1 MSEHDIQGSKGS
13 TKTHTPVESPDSLIN
28 TSYANILD
36 AISEGPIVGLKAGA
50 QSIYFD
56 QTPLGNPD
64 GTLNFTGVSWEQ
76 RTGEADQDYIP
87 GFPAVEA
94 ENAVGVALT
103 AAQPWTQAIS
113 NNQLSAVRIRL
124 GASTLY
130 QSESDGDT
138 VGAAVQYVV
147 DLSTDN
153 SDYVEV
159 LNTAFTGK
167 TTTGYQRSHRIDL
180 PPSAGGWRIRV
191 RRLTPDKQTGIQAVT
206 SVIGYTE
213 VIDAKLQYPFT
224 ALVGSKIDASQF
236 SSIPERAFRIRG
248 RIVQVPSNYDQV
260 SRSYSGTWD
269 GTFKLAWTDN
279 PAWIYRDLILND
291 RYGLGQVIKAAQV
304 DKWSLYQI
312 AQYADQQVDNGQ
324 GGTEPRFTCNLYLQ
338 TRANALQVLQDLAS
352 IFRGMSYYA
361 GTEVMV
367 SADMPSDPVYTY
379 TNGNVI
385 NGKFSRAASSGSTRY
400 SVCKVSWSDTENFG
414 NVRTEYV
421 TRQDALQRY
430 GVRETEL
437 TAFGCTSQG
446 QAQRLGQYTLLTN
459 SLETETISF
468 SVGLDGVIARPGQLV
483 RVADEFF
490 AGKPIGGRIKAA
502 TAKTV
507 TLDNDVTASAGDA
520 LIVILPTGTA
530 EKRVIQAVAGRKIT
544 VTQSFTAIPVAQ
556 SIYAIETAEL
566 VTEVYRILTVAE
578 NFGDDKLQYDVVAIQ
593 HNASKFAAIDNGA
606 QIVRPPV
613 TVLPSAVQAIP
624 SNVALSTFDAIKQG
638 INVATMRIEWE
649 PAAGAVY
656 YQVWWRRG
664 SSDWINAGV
673 TYTNS
678 LEVAG
683 IYTDTYTAR
692 VSAVGVS
699 GNSSLWA
706 YSPATDLQ
714 GKTGTPPAV
723 TSLTAASQLFG
734 IALAWTFPPG
744 AEDTQRTEVW
754 YGTSPTL
761 AAASKLSDLAYPQ
774 RDYVLQNL
782 KAGATFYFWA
792 RLVDRTGNV
801 GPFYPTGNGVQGIAS
816 TDPSLILDQ
825 IVGQVGE
832 TQLGQ
837 ELAARID
844 LIDGTGPG
852 SVNDRLEDLK
862 DSIGDLADALVYDP
876 AKAYK
881 VGETVRLGQ
890 RLYTAKVAVPAA
902 AGNAPPNAAFWL
914 DTGQVVQTAN
924 GLALQ
929 VQQNSADITQAGQD
943 INSQAQQLSAVK
955 STVNDPATGIQA
967 TASGLNSLK
976 STVSSLDGKVTAAA
990 DKVDGVYAQ
999 VYPALAGDTAG
1010 LAGNEQILVGVWSEQ
1025 SARIE
1030 DGIAIGKRIDTVQV
1044 SVVATSAAVQN
1055 EATARATADAALASQ
1070 VSTVQATANSASAAV
1085 QTVSSAQAATDGK
1098 LAAMYSVKLQVNAN
1112 GQYVYAGFGVGIEN
1126 QAGVLQSQFL
1136 ITADKFVVMNTVNGV
1151 LVSPFAIQ
1159 GGQVI
1164 IADGVIGAASIGFA
1178 KISDSVQ
1185 SDNYIAGSQ
1194 GWRFSKAG
1202 GIDIN
1207 AAGAKG
1213 RSRLTGS
1220 DILMYDGAGTLRIR
1234 MSVN

>member
-36 AISEGPIVGLKAGA
+36 AISEGPIVGLKSGA

-56 QTPLGNPD
+56 RTPLGNPD
-64 GTLNFTGVSWEQ
+64 GSLNFTGVSWEQ
-76 RTGEADQDYIP
+76 RTGEAEQDYIA

-113 NNQLSAVRIRL
+113 NTQLSAVRIRL

-130 QSESDGDT
+130 KSESDGDT
-138 VGAAVQYVV
+138 VGATVQYAV
-147 DLSTDN
+147 DLSTNN

-180 PPSAGGWRIRV
+180 PPTAGGWRLRV
-191 RRLTPDKQTGIQAVT
+191 RRLTPDKQTSVQAVT

-224 ALVGSKIDASQF
+224 ALVGTKIDASQF

-248 RIVQVPSNYDQV
+248 RIIQVPTNYEPAT
-260 SRSYSGTWD
+260 RGYSGSWD

-291 RYGLGQVIKAAQV
+291 RYGLGQVIKDGQV
-304 DKWSLYQI
+304 DKWGLYQI
-312 AQYADQQVDNGQ
+312 AAYCDQLVDNGQ

-338 TRANALQVLQDLAS
+338 SRANALQVLQDLAS
-352 IFRGMSYYA
+352 VFRGMSFYA
-361 GTEVMV
+361 GNEVMV
-367 SADMPSDPVYTY
+367 SADMPADPVYTY

-400 SVCKVSWSDTENFG
+400 SVCKVSWSDIENFG

-421 TRQDALQRY
+421 TRQEALQRY

-437 TAFGCTSQG
+437 TAFACTSQG

-459 SLETETISF
+459 SLETDTISF

-507 TLDNDVTASAGDA
+507 TLDNDVTAAAGDA
-520 LIVILPTGTA
+520 LVVILPTGTA

-556 SIYAIETAEL
+556 SIYAIETATL
-566 VTEVYRILTVAE
+566 VAEVYRILTVAE

-613 TVLPSAVQAIP
+613 TVLPSAVQALP
-624 SNVALSTFDAIKQG
+624 GNVSLSTFDAIKQG
-638 INVATMRIEWE
+638 LNVATMRINWD
-649 PAAGAVY
+649 PAPGAVY
-656 YQVWWRRG
+656 YNVWWRRG
-664 SSDWINAGV
+664 AGDWINAGV

-678 LEVAG
+678 LEVPG
-683 IYTDTYTAR
+683 IYTGTYTAR
-692 VSAVGVS
+692 VSAVGVT

-723 TSLTAASQLFG
+723 TALTAASQLFG
-734 IALAWTFPPG
+734 IALAWAFPPG

-754 YGTSPTL
+754 YGTTPSL
-761 AAASKLSDLAYPQ
+761 AAAAKLSDLAYPQ

-782 KAGATFYFWA
+782 QAGATFYFWA
-792 RLVDRTGNV
+792 RLVDRIGNV
-801 GPFYPTGNGVQGIAS
+801 GPFYPTGNGVQGISS
-816 TDPSLILDQ
+816 TDATLILAQ
-825 IVGQVGE
+825 IAGQISE
-832 TQLGQ
+832 TELGKDL
-837 ELAARID
+837 LAEIGRID
-844 LIDGTGPG
+844 ELEGQIKDLSNPLMYVAADAYANGAVVYQG
-852 SVNDRLEDLK
+852 DRLYQAID
-862 DSIGDLADALVYDP
+862 D
-876 AKAYK
+876 
-881 VGETVRLGQ
+881 
-890 RLYTAKVAVPAA
+890 VPAA
-902 AGNAPPNAAFWL
+902 ADGSNKPPNATYWKDIGQIIQQANAVV
-914 DTGQVVQTAN
+914 GQVS
-924 GLALQ
+924 
-929 VQQNSADITQAGQD
+929 QNTLDIDAQGKQLKTQATK
-943 INSQAQQLSAVK
+943 L
-955 STVNDPATGIQA
+955 
-967 TASGLNSLK
+967 
-976 STVSSLDGKVTAAA
+976 
-990 DKVDGVYAQ
+990 DGVYVQ
-999 VYPALAGDTAG
+999 VNPALAGDTEGFAG
-1010 LAGNEQILVGVWSEQ
+1010 SDQIYIGVWSEQ
-1025 SARIE
+1025 SARLE
-1030 DGIAIGKRIDTVQV
+1030 DGIATAKRIDTVQ
-1044 SVVATSAAVQN
+1044 AAVN
-1055 EATARATADAALASQ
+1055 DTNATVQTTSKAVAALDGK
-1070 VSTVQATANSASAAV
+1070 ASA
-1085 QTVSSAQAATDGK
+1085 
-1098 LAAMYSVKLQVNAN
+1098 MWSVKLQVNSQ
-1112 GQYVYAGFGVGIEN
+1112 GQYVAAGIGLGIEN
-1126 QAGVLQSQFL
+1126 TGAGLQSQFL
-1136 ITADKFVVMNTVNGV
+1136 VAADRFAVVNGV
-1151 LVSPFAIQ
+1151 DGALTSPFAVQ
-1159 GGQVI
+1159 GGQVFINSAI
-1164 IADGVIGAASIGFA
+1164 IQNASINFA
-1178 KISDSVQ
+1178 KISDTIQ
-1185 SDNYIAGSQ
+1185 SDNYVANSQ
-1194 GWRFSKAG
+1194 GWKLSKAG
-1202 GIDIN
+1202 GFEIN
-1207 AAGAKG
+1207 STVSGGG
-1213 RSRLTGS
+1213 RVQITNQTVLVYDANGVLRVRLGIWT
-1220 DILMYDGAGTLRIR
+1220 
-1234 MSVN
+1234 